1 VSGVPETCPVCGE
14 AVGVRNAVHVTV
26 NTKGDAGILDEY
38 VCRSC
43 YRAELA
49 PLVT

>member
-1 VSGVPETCPVCGE
+1 MPETCPVCGE

-43 YRAELA
+43 YQAELA